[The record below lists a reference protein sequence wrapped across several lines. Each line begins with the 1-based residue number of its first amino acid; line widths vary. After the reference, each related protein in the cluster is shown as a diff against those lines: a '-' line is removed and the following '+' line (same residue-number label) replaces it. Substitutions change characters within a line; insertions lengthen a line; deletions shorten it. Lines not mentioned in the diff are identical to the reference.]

1 MKKRHSNGFTLT
13 ELLITIAVFLLIT
26 GAVYAGFLLSQK
38 AYRASELASELSQ
51 NGRVVLERITRE
63 VRQAKEIATELSEEE
78 PVEAV
83 NPLNGIIFEDGHGTT
98 TYYYI
103 HYFKEDSSL
112 RREVLGYYFSDN
124 PGVYVPWDA
133 VPPGSQTLETETLE
147 DPKTVGEYITGI
159 KFWGT
164 KVINISLVLEKKQ
177 KTVELDTKIFGR
189 NL

>member
-13 ELLITIAVFLLIT
+13 ELLITIAVFLLII
-26 GAVYAGFLLSQK
+26 GAVYSGFLLSHK
-38 AYRASELASELSQ
+38 AYKESELAAELTQ

-63 VRQAKEIATELSEEE
+63 IRQAKEIATELSEEE

-83 NPLNGIIFEDGHGTT
+83 SPLDGIIFEDGHGDT

-103 HYFKEDSSL
+103 HYYKEDSSL
-112 RREVLGYYFSDN
+112 KREVLGYYFSGN
-124 PGVYVPWDA
+124 PGTYVPWDA
-133 VPPGSQTLETETLE
+133 VPPESQTLETETLE
-147 DPKTVGEYITGI
+147 TSKTVGEYITGI

-164 KVINISLVLEKKQ
+164 RVINISLVLGKKQ
-177 KTVELDTKIFGR
+177 KTIDFNTKIFGR